1 MSHTDL
7 DENTKKIVAE
17 MLDFQNVCAYS
28 NKKLESL
35 LAKLDPEM
43 KATKFKKYKGAIAS
57 LRASAE
63 ELNTK
68 SEEIEESLDKIR
80 DARISEMFLPDC
92 ENEKTHHPELNH
104 YQKNLF
110 MGASQNNIYPS
121 LM

>member
-1 MSHTDL
+1 MSHTAL
-7 DENTKKIVAE
+7 DENTKKIVTE

-35 LAKLDPEM
+35 LGKLDPEM

-57 LRASAE
+57 LRTSAE

-80 DARISEMFLPDC
+80 DMKISEAFLPDC

-104 YQKNLF
+104 YQKNLY
-110 MGASQNNIYPS
+110 MGLSQNNFYPS